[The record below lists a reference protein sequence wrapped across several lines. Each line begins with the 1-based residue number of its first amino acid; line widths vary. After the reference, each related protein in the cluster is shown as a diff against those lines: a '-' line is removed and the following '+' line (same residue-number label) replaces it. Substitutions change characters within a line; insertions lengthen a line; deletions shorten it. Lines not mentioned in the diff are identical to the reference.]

1 MSWENVLKKNCGC
14 GEDPCKTYGMIVE
27 VKKGKGERHFYLKDG
42 KPVQWTGE
50 THKHPDGTLMS
61 GKEHVEGESKK
72 LYHFYELSQ
81 EALKH
86 LSKETTVI
94 KAKLSAEAM
103 QELKGHMKN
112 VADTIRVIQEQFRKT
127 PRTEKNQEDHDAM
140 KRTLRDIAK
149 RLVDFRTY
157 LDDLFMME
165 DFEFEDVK
173 EFDTMLDKI

>member
-1 MSWENVLKKNCGC
+1 MISMSWENVLKKNC
-14 GEDPCKTYGMIVE
+14 E

-94 KAKLSAEAM
+94 KAKLSSDAM
-103 QELKGHMKN
+103 RELKDNMNK
-112 VADTIRVIQEQFRKT
+112 VSDTLMFIQNQFKKT
-127 PRTEKNQEDHDAM
+127 PRTERNQEEHDAM
-140 KRTLRDIAK
+140 GRVLNDISK
-149 RLVDFRTY
+149 RLADFKTY
-157 LDDLFMME
+157 LEDLFLME
-165 DFEFEDVK
+165 DFEFKDVEDF
-173 EFDTMLDKI
+173 EDMLDRI

>member
-14 GEDPCKTYGMIVE
+14 GKDPCKTYGMIVE
-27 VKKGKGERHFYLKDG
+27 LKKGKGERHFYLKDG

-94 KAKLSAEAM
+94 KGRLNSDAM
-103 QELKGHMKN
+103 DELKDNIKEMSK
-112 VADTIRVIQEQFRKT
+112 TLMIIQKQYKRT
-127 PRTEKNQEDHDAM
+127 PRTERNQEDHDVM
-140 KRTLRDIAK
+140 GRVLNDIAK
-149 RLVDFRTY
+149 RFSDFKTY
-157 LDDLFMME
+157 LEDLFLME
-165 DFEFEDVK
+165 DFVFKDVEDFED
-173 EFDTMLDKI
+173 MLDRI

>member
-14 GEDPCKTYGMIVE
+14 GKDPCKTYGMIVE
-27 VKKGKGERHFYLKDG
+27 VKKGKGERHFYLEGG

-94 KAKLSAEAM
+94 KAKL
-103 QELKGHMKN
+103 H
-112 VADTIRVIQEQFRKT
+112 ADTIRELKDNMNEVSNTLMVIQNQFKKT
-127 PRTEKNQEDHDAM
+127 PRTERNQEDHDAM
-140 KRTLRDIAK
+140 GRVLNDIAK
-149 RLVDFRTY
+149 RLADFKTY

-173 EFDTMLDKI
+173 QFETMLDRI

>member
-1 MSWENVLKKNCGC
+1 MSWENVLKKHCGC

-27 VKKGKGERHFYLKDG
+27 VKKGKGERHFYLEDG

-94 KAKLSAEAM
+94 KAKLSSDAM
-103 QELKGHMKN
+103 RELKDNMNKVSN
-112 VADTIRVIQEQFRKT
+112 TLMVIQNQFKKT
-127 PRTEKNQEDHDAM
+127 PRTERNQEEHDAM
-140 KRTLRDIAK
+140 RRVLNDIAK
-149 RLVDFRTY
+149 RLADFNTY
-157 LDDLFMME
+157 LEDLFMME

-173 EFDTMLDKI
+173 QFETMLDRI